1 MYSLCSEGPPHFIP
15 NTVENQKRFSLY
27 FHKISHQRYNPP
39 TAVADVVHSAAL
51 CVIWLSY
58 QDLVY
63 LSKNIVKMGKNTSI
77 SLGNHFEEFI
87 REEVN
92 SGRYGSVSEVIR
104 SALRLLERE
113 EKKERE
119 LIKALEVGENS
130 GFVENFDPKQ
140 HLKELHRKHL

>member
-1 MYSLCSEGPPHFIP
+1 
-15 NTVENQKRFSLY
+15 
-27 FHKISHQRYNPP
+27 
-39 TAVADVVHSAAL
+39 
-51 CVIWLSY
+51 
-58 QDLVY
+58 
-63 LSKNIVKMGKNTSI
+63 MGKNTSI

-87 REEVN
+87 KEEVK

-119 LIKALEVGENS
+119 LIRALEIGEQS

-140 HLKELHRKHL
+140 NLEELHRKYL